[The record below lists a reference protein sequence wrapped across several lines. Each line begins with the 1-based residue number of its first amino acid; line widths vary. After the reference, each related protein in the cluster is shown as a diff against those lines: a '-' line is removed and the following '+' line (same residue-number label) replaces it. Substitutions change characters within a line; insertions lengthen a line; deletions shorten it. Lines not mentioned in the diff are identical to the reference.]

1 MKNFKQKRSRY
12 IWKSVL
18 LPAIILGALI
28 FILVFGVS
36 RFSMINDEQ
45 SRILTEQSLKKAVIQ
60 CYANEGRYPADITY
74 LEENYYLVIDTDK
87 YFVYYDCWAD
97 NVMPD
102 IAVYSRNQ

>member
-1 MKNFKQKRSRY
+1 LKNFKQKRSRY